1 MKLIDFKQEFIDDVE
16 DEIIALG
23 ELHMA
28 EVHHQHDLLPVDFD
42 LDLYRKAEG
51 LGLLKIFTAR
61 DEGELIGYVVV
72 VITPDIHSK
81 GNFLASDDGFFV
93 KREYRKH
100 GHGTRLLQ
108 FAETCLKEDGF
119 ATFHV
124 SSTMMNPIDD
134 LLLRVGYKE
143 IERKYEKVL

>member
-1 MKLIDFKQEFIDDVE
+1 MIDFKQEFIDDVE

-42 LDLYRKAEG
+42 LNLYRKAEG

-61 DEGELIGYVVV
+61 DDGELIGYVVV

-100 GHGTRLLQ
+100 GNGIRLLQ
-108 FAETCLKEDGF
+108 FAEACLKEDGF
-119 ATFHV
+119 ATFYV

-134 LLLRVGYKE
+134 LLLRFGYKE